1 MCIRDRAVYWHKKG
15 ADLGDRYSM
24 FYLGMACIMGLGIKK
39 DIKNGEDW
47 FLKAG
52 KEGVGSAYYLLA
64 YLQALPEKPGKE
76 KVIYQYLE
84 KAGQEDNREFKWV
97 LEDFRVRP
105 ENFEIIMEALAEKMK
120 EGPGKEKLIKL
131 LKGLTGNYLVD

>member
-1 MCIRDRAVYWHKKG
+1 
-15 ADLGDRYSM
+15 M
-24 FYLGMACIMGLGIKK
+24 FVKELIE
-39 DIKNGEDW
+39 KNKIDKFIE
-47 FLKAG
+47 A
-52 KEGVGSAYYLLA
+52 SATF
-64 YLQALPEKPGKE
+64 E